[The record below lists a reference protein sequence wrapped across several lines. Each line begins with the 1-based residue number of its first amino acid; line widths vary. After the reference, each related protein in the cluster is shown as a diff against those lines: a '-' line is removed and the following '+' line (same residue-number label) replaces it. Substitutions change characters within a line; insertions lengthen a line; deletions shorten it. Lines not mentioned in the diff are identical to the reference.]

1 MHNGCKN
8 YLRSL
13 THLALENN
21 LISQKVIVPAHLSSV
36 KGGKKSTS
44 LIMTVAF
51 FIPGDLELVRFFKK
65 WGFLQVFLK
74 VIFLTNYP
82 LPSPTSLEKSETTG
96 LPG

>member
-1 MHNGCKN
+1 
-8 YLRSL
+8 
-13 THLALENN
+13 
-21 LISQKVIVPAHLSSV
+21 
-36 KGGKKSTS
+36 
-44 LIMTVAF
+44 MTVAF